1 MCMTGSASI
10 LVVDDEPAI
19 RELIRAALR
28 KGGFNCIEAS
38 TVAEARDAIIAA
50 PPELILLDWMLP
62 GRSGLEFA
70 SELRQDTLTR
80 GIPIIMITART
91 EELDKVRGLNTG
103 ADDYITKPFS
113 PLELLARIR
122 AVLRRTAP
130 AHSGEAVEFEG
141 LRMDPNSPRVTAAEH
156 PVKLG
161 PTEFRMLQYFMN
173 HPERVTSRGQ
183 LIDNV
188 WGSNAYVEDRTV
200 DVHVRRLRAALEP
213 SGHDRLIQTVRGAGY
228 RFSTQR

>member
-1 MCMTGSASI
+1 VSGSASI

-19 RELIRAALR
+19 RELIRTALR
-28 KGGFNCIEAS
+28 HGGFDCVEAGS
-38 TVAEARDAIIAA
+38 AAEAREAIMAT

-62 GRSGLEFA
+62 GSSGLEFA
-70 SELRQDTLTR
+70 SELRRAPIT
-80 GIPIIMITART
+80 GAIPIIMITART
-91 EELDKVRGLNTG
+91 EELDKVRGLDTG

-113 PLELLARIR
+113 PTELLARIR
-122 AVLRRTAP
+122 AVLRRTVP
-130 AHSGEAVEFEG
+130 ARSTKVVEIEG
-141 LRMDPNSPRVTAAEH
+141 LRMDPNSHRVTVAEA

-161 PTEFRMLQYFMN
+161 PTEFRMLQYFMT

-188 WGSNAYVEDRTV
+188 WGSNAYVEERTV

-228 RFSTQR
+228 RFSSQR